1 MITMRF
7 EGGEELAAALAKLPA
22 KLSKKVL
29 VEALKGAAEPIRKAA
44 SAHAARRAPAPD
56 LADHIGVAKA
66 EYGEQATVKV
76 GPEKGFAYG
85 LPLEIGTI
93 DTPAQPFMRPAFDA
107 NAEKSLKLVGDA
119 IWVELAGAG
128 VSRSSTMDT
137 DVEDLGATRKQATT
151 AAAFKGKQRPY
162 KPRKPRAKK

>member
-1 MITMRF
+1 MISMKF
-7 EGGEELAAALAKLPA
+7 EGGEELAAALAKLPS

-29 VEALKGAAEPIRKAA
+29 VEALKGAAEPIRKSA

-93 DTPAQPFMRPAFDA
+93 DTPAQPFMRPAFDE
-107 NAEKSLKLVGDA
+107 NVERSLKLVGDA

-128 VSRSSTMDT
+128 VSRSLLVPTAVEAPGGG
-137 DVEDLGATRKQATT
+137 DVL
-151 AAAFKGKQRPY
+151 
-162 KPRKPRAKK
+162 

>member
-107 NAEKSLKLVGDA
+107 NMEKSLKLVGDA

-128 VSRSSTMDT
+128 VSRSSLAPTPVEAPGGG
-137 DVEDLGATRKQATT
+137 DVL
-151 AAAFKGKQRPY
+151 
-162 KPRKPRAKK
+162 

>member
-1 MITMRF
+1 MISMRF

-29 VEALKGAAEPIRKAA
+29 VEALMGAAEPIRKAA

-93 DTPAQPFMRPAFDA
+93 DTPAQPFMRPAFDE
-107 NAEKSLKLVGDA
+107 NVERSLKLVGDA
-119 IWVELAGAG
+119 IWVELAGQGIARVTSG
-128 VSRSSTMDT
+128 NVS
-137 DVEDLGATRKQATT
+137 VEAPDGGDLI
-151 AAAFKGKQRPY
+151 
-162 KPRKPRAKK
+162 